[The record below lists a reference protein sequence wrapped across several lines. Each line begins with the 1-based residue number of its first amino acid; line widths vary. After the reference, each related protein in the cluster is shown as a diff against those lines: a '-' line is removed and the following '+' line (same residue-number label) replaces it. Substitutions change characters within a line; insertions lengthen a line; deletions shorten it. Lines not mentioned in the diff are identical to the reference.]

1 MTSFRRTGRNHAYPA
16 AAVKV
21 HTESDCC
28 LCSVQPVGV
37 SPAAIEAAENDAEDG
52 TSVAGDGGAAAAAA
66 MGGDGGAAMGGD
78 GGYGG
83 LGSALFEPSP
93 VDLPLD
99 SGERRFD

>member
-1 MTSFRRTGRNHAYPA
+1 MFTYF
-16 AAVKV
+16 AAVALRAYTLSACHV
-21 HTESDCC
+21 
-28 LCSVQPVGV
+28 CSVQPIGV
-37 SPAAIEAAENDAEDG
+37 SPAAIEAAESDAEEG
-52 TSVAGDGGAAAAAA
+52 TATAGDAGAAAAAA

-93 VDLPLD
+93 VDMPLD

>member
-1 MTSFRRTGRNHAYPA
+1 M
-16 AAVKV
+16 
-21 HTESDCC
+21 
-28 LCSVQPVGV
+28 QPVGV
-37 SPAAIEAAENDAEDG
+37 SPAAIEAAENDAEDS

-66 MGGDGGAAMGGD
+66 MGGDGGAATGGD

-99 SGERRFD
+99 GGERRFE